1 MPHRTGPAHGHHLAL
16 TAPPREVTCPSP
28 PAGRDI
34 CPDGS
39 RLDDRSVNPHNHPVE
54 PSRPP
59 STPWPPWGHALAAW
73 SLGLS
78 LTGVFTLVASRDA
91 HVRELERFH
100 RLAEGHA
107 GFVDAHIESYRGAL
121 LRLAD
126 HIALNRAIGPVEWSR
141 CIERLQLAE
150 NFPSFREIGFAA
162 HLGGLPSPGTPKGL
176 PLQPPAPCDPPD
188 HPDCRQWIVVF
199 ASGSQP
205 DHFLAPGAEFA
216 CDPVLQK
223 ALARPDPL
231 QPWITRPRILPGG
244 IRGLTLLQPV
254 VAPSSADAKPT
265 LLGYVYGSFE
275 FDRLLNESLDWS
287 TREVALEVFESPA
300 PDPESRWNNQPPV
313 TLQQGNGWSPR
324 IRETFQRHRYAGI
337 AFVRVSTTPLFDRAS
352 LRLRALFIGCTGF
365 LLSTA
370 IAAIVLVQ
378 TRGRRRAEALT
389 AELTES
395 RALLRQESE
404 RRERLSRDI
413 HDETIQD
420 LYVAGLGL
428 ARLRS
433 QVRTEPKAVA
443 QLDAS
448 RSTLESV
455 MRRLRGFLVEIDPG
469 PASPEQ
475 LVPALSRLIE
485 QLQRTTDATLQL
497 SVPPDLADPIPA
509 EPTLEILH
517 FVREATFNAL
527 RHAQPSRVQIHIQA
541 TPTTLTAVVEDDGRG
556 FDPATATSRGGF
568 GLHLLQKR
576 AQTLGGTL
584 TVQTQT
590 VGSTRLVL
598 SLPRIPV

>member
-1 MPHRTGPAHGHHLAL
+1 
-16 TAPPREVTCPSP
+16 
-28 PAGRDI
+28 
-34 CPDGS
+34 
-39 RLDDRSVNPHNHPVE
+39 VNPHNHPVE
-54 PSRPP
+54 PSSPP
-59 STPWPPWGHALAAW
+59 SLPWPPWGHALAAW

-91 HVRELERFH
+91 RARELERFH

-107 GFVDAHIESYRGAL
+107 GWVEAHIESYRGAL

-126 HIALNRAIGPVEWSR
+126 QIALNTTTRPVDWSR
-141 CIERLQLAE
+141 SIERLQLAE
-150 NFPSFREIGFAA
+150 NFPSFREVGFAA
-162 HLGGLPSPGTPKGL
+162 YLGGLPAAGVPTGL
-176 PLQPPAPCDPPD
+176 PLQPPLPCDPPD
-188 HPDCRQWIVVF
+188 HPGCRQWIVVF
-199 ASGSQP
+199 ASGSEP
-205 DHFLAPGAEFA
+205 GHFLAPGAEFA
-216 CDPVLQK
+216 SDAVLQK

-231 QPWITRPRILPGG
+231 QPWITRPRSLPGG

-254 VAPSSADAKPT
+254 VASSSTNTRPT

-287 TREVALEVFESPA
+287 TREVAVEVFESPV
-300 PDPESRWNNQPPV
+300 PEPENRWNNQPPA
-313 TLQQGNGWSPR
+313 TLQEANGWTPR
-324 IRETFQRHRYAGI
+324 IRETFPRPRYSGI

-370 IAAIVLVQ
+370 IAGIVLVQ
-378 TRGRRRAEALT
+378 TRGRRRAEALS
-389 AELTES
+389 AELSES

-420 LYVAGLGL
+420 LYAAGLGL

-433 QVRTEPKAVA
+433 QLRTEPKAVA

-448 RSTLESV
+448 RSTLENV

-485 QLQRTTDATLQL
+485 QLQRTTDATLHL
-497 SVPPDLADPIPA
+497 SVPPDLNDPIPPEA
-509 EPTLEILH
+509 TLQILH
-517 FVREATFNAL
+517 FVRETTFNAL
-527 RHAQPSRVQIHIQA
+527 RHAQPSQVCIRIEA
-541 TPTTLTAVVEDDGRG
+541 TATALTAVVEDDGRG
-556 FDPATATSRGGF
+556 FDPSTAASRGGF

-590 VGSTRLVL
+590 GSSTRLVL
-598 SLPRIPV
+598 SLPRLLP